1 MAFKRI
7 ELPKEEVI
15 ADFDPLNAPANPVV
29 EPVVQPVALVKKP
42 KKTELTKPE
51 LAEKGLQDYLN
62 TSAENFNKYE
72 SVSISEE
79 SNVLI
84 DAVKAVSKNG
94 AFSKKAY
101 ELQKYLHV
109 GLQLKL
115 MAEAQAE
122 TNPELLKLFAGL
134 YNDSRRSRDRG
145 I

>member
-29 EPVVQPVALVKKP
+29 QPVLEVVKKP
-42 KKTELTKPE
+42 ELTKAE
-51 LAEKGLQDYLN
+51 LAQKGLQDYLN
-62 TSAENFNKYE
+62 TSAGNYNKYE
-72 SVSISEE
+72 SVSVSEE
-79 SNVLI
+79 SNALI

-94 AFSKKAY
+94 AFSKRAY

-134 YNDSRRSRDRG
+134 YNDSRRSRDRE

>member
-29 EPVVQPVALVKKP
+29 QPVLEVVKKP
-42 KKTELTKPE
+42 ELTKAE

-62 TSAENFNKYE
+62 TSAENYNKYE
-72 SVSISEE
+72 SVSVSEE
-79 SNVLI
+79 SNALI

-94 AFSKKAY
+94 AFSKRAY

-134 YNDSRRSRDRG
+134 YNDSRRSRDRE